1 MSQPPMRAGARQ
13 LWGAAIALGV
23 GLAILGCDSKNTG
36 DGKLKAVKAEG
47 DPVVLTTKD
56 GVPYITANV
65 ADDITSFKPGDAT
78 QREDALIRKA
88 IRLALERG
96 LHHKPYDGKDSFTVR
111 LMVLTELDEYG
122 KAKAGSSVDLA
133 TVEVPR
139 ASLEGL
145 TVDKLVTLTGTNLK
159 KLVRNS
165 TVSLGNLD
173 KFA

>member
-1 MSQPPMRAGARQ
+1 MSQSGVPVRRSVCAV
-13 LWGAAIALGV
+13 ALGV
-23 GLAILGCDSKNTG
+23 GLAVLGCNSK
-36 DGKLKAVKAEG
+36 DGERTKLKAVKAEG
-47 DPVVLTTKD
+47 DPVVLTTRD

-65 ADDITSFKPGDAT
+65 ADDLPALREGDPG

-88 IRLALERG
+88 IKLTLDRG
-96 LHHKPYDGKDSFTVR
+96 VGHKPYEGKDRFVVR

-122 KAKAGSSVDLA
+122 KAKAGSSVELA

-145 TVDKLVTLTGTNLK
+145 TPERLAALSGPDLK
-159 KLVRNS
+159 KLVRNPA
-165 TVSLGNLD
+165 VNLGNLD